1 MRNLTMLTDLY
12 AFTVAD
18 SLFKSGKG
26 ETVCCFDIVF
36 RQNPDKG
43 GFVIAAGLE
52 QAIEYL
58 ENLHFTDED
67 IEYLRSKE
75 LSEEFLSY
83 LSKLKFSCDIWAV
96 PEGTPVFPNEPI
108 VKVRGKA
115 IEAQLIE
122 SMLLLCI
129 NHQSLIATK
138 ANRLVRAAHGRDI
151 AAFGTRRAQ
160 GFDGA
165 VYGARAAYIGGCS
178 KIANVMSSRDFGIP
192 TLNTMTH
199 SFVQMYDN
207 EFDAFCDYL
216 KANPDSAS
224 LIVDTYDTVNSGVPN
239 AIKAFDTVLAP
250 LGKRPQS
257 VRIDSGDISYLSQK
271 VRRML
276 NAAGYPDCD
285 IVASN
290 SLDEYIIRDM
300 MLHGCKV
307 DCFIVGERL
316 ITSASS
322 PILGCVYKLAAVEE
336 NGVLVPKIS
345 LSENI
350 SKITTPASKKVY
362 RLFDMTNGKA
372 IADYLTTDDETV
384 DENAP
389 LELFDP
395 DFSWKRKTITRFVAR
410 ELLVPIFKGG
420 ELVYKKPS
428 LEEIRT
434 YCSEQVDTLW
444 DEVTRFENPHNYYV
458 DLSEKLWNIKNDLLL
473 KYRTGGKKE

>member
-1 MRNLTMLTDLY
+1 MRNLTMLIDLY
-12 AFTVAD
+12 ELTVAD
-18 SLFKSGKG
+18 SLFRSGKG
-26 ETVCCFDIVF
+26 ETVCYFDLIF

-43 GFVIAAGLE
+43 GFVIMAGLE
-52 QAIEYL
+52 QAIEYI
-58 ENLHFTDED
+58 ENLRFTDDD
-67 IEYLRSKE
+67 IEYLRTKD
-75 LSEEFLSY
+75 LSEEFLKY
-83 LSKLKFSCDIWAV
+83 LSNLKFSCDVWAV

-138 ANRLVRAAHGRDI
+138 ANRLVRAAHGREI

-165 VYGARAAYIGGCS
+165 VYGARAAYIGGCG
-178 KIANVMSSRDFGIP
+178 KIANVKSSKDFGIP

-224 LIVDTYDTVNSGVPN
+224 LIVDTYDTINSGVPN

-250 LGKRPQS
+250 MGKRPES

-336 NGVLVPKIS
+336 NGVRIPKIS
-345 LSENI
+345 LSENV
-350 SKITTPASKKVY
+350 SKITTPESKKVY
-362 RLFDMTNGKA
+362 RLFDMSNGKA
-372 IADYLTTDDETV
+372 IADYLTTEEETV
-384 DENAP
+384 NEDEP

-395 DFSWKRKTITRFVAR
+395 DFSWKRKTISRFVAR
-410 ELLVPIFKGG
+410 ELLVPVFKGG

-458 DLSEKLWNIKNDLLL
+458 DLSEKLWNIKNELLL
-473 KYRTGGKKE
+473 KYRTGGKTE

>member
-1 MRNLTMLTDLY
+1 MRNLTMLIDLY
-12 AFTVAD
+12 ELTVAD

-26 ETVCCFDIVF
+26 DTVCYFDLVF

-43 GFVIAAGLE
+43 GFVIMAGLE
-52 QAIEYL
+52 QAVEYL
-58 ENLHFTDED
+58 KNLKFTRED
-67 IEYLRSKE
+67 IEFLRTKE
-75 LSEEFLSY
+75 LSEEFLNY
-83 LSKLKFSCDIWAV
+83 LKNFRFSCDVWAV

-138 ANRLVRAAHGRDI
+138 ANRLVRAAHGHEI

-178 KIANVMSSRDFGIP
+178 AIANLKSSMEFGIP

-199 SFVQMYDN
+199 SFVQMYSD
-207 EFDAFCDYL
+207 EYEAFCAYA
-216 KANPDSAS
+216 KANPEDCS
-224 LIVDTYDTVNSGVPN
+224 LIIDTYDVINSGVPN
-239 AIKAFDTVLAP
+239 AIRAFDTVLAP
-250 LGKRPQS
+250 MGIRPKS

-336 NGVLVPKIS
+336 NGELIPKIS
-345 LSENI
+345 LSENV

-362 RLFDMTNGKA
+362 RLFDMSNGKA
-372 IADYLTTDDETV
+372 IADYLTTEDETV
-384 DENAP
+384 NEDEP

-395 DFSWKRKTITRFVAR
+395 DFSWKRKTISRFVAR
-410 ELLVPIFKGG
+410 ELLVPIFRNG
-420 ELVYKKPS
+420 ECVYTLPS
-428 LEEIRT
+428 LEEIRR
-434 YCSEQVDTLW
+434 YCAEQVDTLW

-458 DLSEKLWNIKNDLLL
+458 DLSEKLWNIKNELLL
-473 KYRTGGKKE
+473 KYRTGGNKQ

>member
-1 MRNLTMLTDLY
+1 MRDGAK
-12 AFTVAD
+12 AF
-18 SLFKSGKG
+18 
-26 ETVCCFDIVF
+26 
-36 RQNPDKG
+36 DKG
-43 GFVIAAGLE
+43 DYTRAAGLFKE
-52 QAIEYL
+52 TL
-58 ENLHFTDED
+58 EDTTFAGLYNYALASHEAEDD
-67 IEYLRSKE
+67 IEYLRSRGFG
-75 LSEEFLSY
+75 EEFLDY
-83 LSKLKFSCDIWAV
+83 LANIRFECDVWAV
-96 PEGTPVFPNEPI
+96 PEGTPIFPGEPI

-138 ANRLVRAAHGRDI
+138 ANRLVRAAHGREI

-178 KIANVMSSRDFGIP
+178 AIANVKSSKDFGIP

-199 SFVQMYDN
+199 SFVQMYDS
-207 EFDAFCDYL
+207 EYDAFCDYA
-216 KANPDSAS
+216 KANPEDCS
-224 LIVDTYDTVNSGVPN
+224 LIVDTYDTINSGVPN
-239 AIKAFDTVLAP
+239 AIKAFDEVLSP
-250 LGKRPQS
+250 MGIRPKS

-276 NAAGYPDCD
+276 NAGGYPDCD

-336 NGVLVPKIS
+336 NGEQIPKIS
-345 LSENI
+345 LSENV

-362 RLFDMTNGKA
+362 RLFDMSNGKA
-372 IADYLTTDDETV
+372 IADYLTTEDEIINE
-384 DENAP
+384 DEP
-389 LELFDP
+389 LEIFDP
-395 DFSWKRKTITRFVAR
+395 DFSWKRKTISRFVAR

-420 ELVYKKPS
+420 VLVYNKPS
-428 LEEIRT
+428 LEDIRT
-434 YCSEQVDTLW
+434 YCAEQVDTLW

-473 KYRTGGKKE
+473 KYRTGGKTE

>member
-1 MRNLTMLTDLY
+1 MRNLTMLIDLY
-12 AFTVAD
+12 ELTVAD
-18 SLFKSGKG
+18 SLFRSGKG
-26 ETVCCFDIVF
+26 ETVVVFDLIF

-43 GFVIAAGLE
+43 GFVIMAGLE
-52 QAIEYL
+52 QAVEYL
-58 ENLHFTDED
+58 QSLKFTDED
-67 IEYLRSKE
+67 IDFLRQKD
-75 LSEEFLSY
+75 LSEEFLDY
-83 LSKLKFSCDIWAV
+83 LKNFSFTCDVWAV

-138 ANRLVRAAHGRDI
+138 ANRLVRAAHGRNI

-178 KIANVMSSRDFGIP
+178 EIANVKSSMDFGIP

-199 SFVQMYDN
+199 SFVQMYDS
-207 EFDAFCDYL
+207 ELEAFCDYA
-216 KANPDSAS
+216 KANPENCS
-224 LIVDTYDTVNSGVPN
+224 LIVDTYDTINSGIPN

-250 LGKRPQS
+250 MGIRPKS

-336 NGVLVPKIS
+336 NGTLVPKIS
-345 LSENI
+345 LSENV
-350 SKITTPASKKVY
+350 SKITTPGSKKVY

-372 IADYLTTDDETV
+372 IADYLTTEDETV
-384 DENAP
+384 DENEP

-395 DFSWKRKTITRFVAR
+395 DFIWKRKTITRFVAR

-428 LEEIRT
+428 LEEIRY

-458 DLSEKLWNIKNDLLL
+458 DLSEKLWNIKNELLL
-473 KYRTGGKKE
+473 KYRNGGKKE

>member
-1 MRNLTMLTDLY
+1 MRNLTMLIDLY
-12 AFTVAD
+12 ELTVAD
-18 SLFKSGKG
+18 SLFKSGKS
-26 ETVCCFDIVF
+26 ETVVVFDLVF

-43 GFVIAAGLE
+43 GFVIMAGLE
-52 QAIEYL
+52 QAIEYIQNL
-58 ENLHFTDED
+58 EFTKDD
-67 IEYLRSKE
+67 IEYLRTMD
-75 LSEEFLSY
+75 LSEEFLNY
-83 LSKLKFSCDIWAV
+83 LSSFKFTCDVWAV

-108 VKVRGKA
+108 VKVRGRA

-138 ANRLVRAAHGRDI
+138 ANRLVRAAHGREI

-178 KIANVMSSRDFGIP
+178 AIANVKSSREFGIP
-192 TLNTMTH
+192 MLNTMTH

-207 EFDAFCDYL
+207 EYDAFCDYAR
-216 KANPDSAS
+216 ANPEDCS
-224 LIVDTYDTVNSGVPN
+224 LIVDTYDTINSGVPN

-250 LGKRPQS
+250 MGIRPKS

-336 NGVLVPKIS
+336 NGEQIPKIS
-345 LSENI
+345 LSENV

-362 RLFDMTNGKA
+362 RLFDMSNGKA
-372 IADYLTTDDETV
+372 IADYLTTEDETV
-384 DENAP
+384 DENEP

-395 DFSWKRKTITRFVAR
+395 DFSWKRKTISRFVAR

-420 ELVYKKPS
+420 ELVYKTPS
-428 LEEIRT
+428 LEDIRT
-434 YCSEQVDTLW
+434 YCAEQVDTLW

-458 DLSEKLWNIKNDLLL
+458 DLSEKLWNIKNELLL
-473 KYRTGGKKE
+473 KYRTGGKTE

>member
-1 MRNLTMLTDLY
+1 MLIDLY
-12 AFTVAD
+12 ELTVAD
-18 SLFKSGKG
+18 SLFRSGKG
-26 ETVCCFDIVF
+26 DTVCYFDLIF
-36 RQNPDKG
+36 RQNPDNG
-43 GFVIAAGLE
+43 GFVIMAGLE

-58 ENLHFTDED
+58 QNLEFTSDD
-67 IEYLRSKE
+67 IEFLRSMD
-75 LSEEFLSY
+75 LSEEFLKY
-83 LSKLKFSCDIWAV
+83 LSDFNFTCDVWAV

-138 ANRLVRAAHGRDI
+138 ANRLVRAAHGREI

-178 KIANVMSSRDFGIP
+178 EIANVKSSKEFGIP

-199 SFVQMYDN
+199 SFVQMYDS
-207 EFDAFCDYL
+207 EYEAFCDYAR
-216 KANPDSAS
+216 ANPENCS
-224 LIVDTYDTVNSGVPN
+224 LIVDTYDTINSGVPN
-239 AIKAFDTVLAP
+239 AIKAFDEVLSP
-250 LGKRPQS
+250 MGIRPKS

-336 NGVLVPKIS
+336 NGEQIPKIS
-345 LSENI
+345 LSENV

-362 RLFDMTNGKA
+362 RLFDMSNGKA
-372 IADYLTTDDETV
+372 IADYLTTEDETV
-384 DENAP
+384 NEDEP

-395 DFSWKRKTITRFVAR
+395 DFSWKRKTISRFVAR
-410 ELLVPIFKGG
+410 ELLVPVFKGG
-420 ELVYKKPS
+420 ELVCNKPS

-434 YCSEQVDTLW
+434 YCAEQVDTLW

-458 DLSEKLWNIKNDLLL
+458 DLSEKLWNIKNELLL
-473 KYRTGGKKE
+473 KYRTGGKQE

>member
-1 MRNLTMLTDLY
+1 MRNLTMLIDLY
-12 AFTVAD
+12 ELTVAD

-26 ETVCCFDIVF
+26 DTVCYFDLIF

-43 GFVIAAGLE
+43 GFVIMAGLE
-52 QAIEYL
+52 QAIEYIRSL
-58 ENLHFTDED
+58 EFTTED
-67 IEYLRSKE
+67 IEYLKTKD

-83 LSKLKFSCDIWAV
+83 LSSLKFSCDVWAV

-138 ANRLVRAAHGRDI
+138 ANRLVRAAHGREI

-178 KIANVMSSRDFGIP
+178 AIANVKSSKDFGIP

-199 SFVQMYDN
+199 SFVQMYDS
-207 EFDAFCDYL
+207 EYDAFCDYA
-216 KANPDSAS
+216 KANPEDCS
-224 LIVDTYDTVNSGVPN
+224 LIVDTYDTINSGVPN
-239 AIKAFDTVLAP
+239 AIKAFDEVLSP
-250 LGKRPQS
+250 MGIRPKS

-276 NAAGYPDCD
+276 NAGGYPDCD

-336 NGVLVPKIS
+336 NGEQIPKIS
-345 LSENI
+345 LSENV

-362 RLFDMTNGKA
+362 RLFDMSNGKA
-372 IADYLTTDDETV
+372 IADYLTTEDEIINE
-384 DENAP
+384 DEP
-389 LELFDP
+389 LEIFDP
-395 DFSWKRKTITRFVAR
+395 DFSWKRKTISRFVAR

-420 ELVYKKPS
+420 VLVYNKPS
-428 LEEIRT
+428 LEDIRT
-434 YCSEQVDTLW
+434 YCAEQVDTLW

-473 KYRTGGKKE
+473 KYRTGGKTE